1 MNKTATV
8 ESFIKDYPVIANEDY
23 SYRHGWEQK
32 FCIGGAIEF
41 LKDLY
46 LLDRINDG
54 KIILEEKTVRFST
67 NHEDEI
73 IRHLKLM

>member
-8 ESFIKDYPVIANEDY
+8 ESFIKDYPPVIANEDY

-32 FCIGGAIEF
+32 FFIGAIEL

-46 LLDRINDG
+46 LLERINDG
-54 KIILEEKTVRFST
+54 K
-67 NHEDEI
+67 
-73 IRHLKLM
+73 